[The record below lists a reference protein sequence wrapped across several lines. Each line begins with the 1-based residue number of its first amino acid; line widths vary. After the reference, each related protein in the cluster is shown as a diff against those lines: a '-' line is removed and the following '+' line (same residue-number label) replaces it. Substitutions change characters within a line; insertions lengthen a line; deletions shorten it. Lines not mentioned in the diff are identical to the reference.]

1 MMRRPNATVMVTAL
15 EAEEVPSQAVSV
27 VASSMVVVAR
37 SRIADFQILD
47 LGVPLS
53 DGRTLVDRSHRTAR
67 TTAVVSAEVIE
78 EASAINRG
86 D

>member
-1 MMRRPNATVMVTAL
+1 MVTAL

-27 VASSMVVVAR
+27 AAISMAVVAR
-37 SRIADFQILD
+37 SQVADFRILD
-47 LGVPLS
+47 SGVPLS
-53 DGRTLVDRSHRTAR
+53 DDRTLVDRSHRTAR
-67 TTAVVSAEVIE
+67 TTAVVSVEVIE